1 MEKLDINNILEIQE
15 IKNLIRHK
23 RNLITFF
30 DELIEKVNIKIND
43 EKPIYQVL
51 KLQPVSE
58 SSESESEPD
67 SDDDEINAFL
77 EGISNR

>member
-1 MEKLDINNILEIQE
+1 MADSLNINNILEIQE

-43 EKPIYQVL
+43 EKPIYRVL
-51 KLQPVSE
+51 KLQPE
-58 SSESESEPD
+58 SD
-67 SDDDEINAFL
+67 DDDEINAFL
-77 EGISNR
+77 DGISDR

>member
-1 MEKLDINNILEIQE
+1 MADSLNINNILEIQE

-23 RNLITFF
+23 RNLIIFF

-51 KLQPVSE
+51 KLQP
-58 SSESESEPD
+58 ESE

-77 EGISNR
+77 DGISDR

>member
-23 RNLITFF
+23 RNLIIFF
-30 DELIEKVNIKIND
+30 DELIEKVNIKINE
-43 EKPIYQVL
+43 EKPIYQNL
-51 KLQPVSE
+51 KLEIQEDPELSDH
-58 SSESESEPD
+58 D
-67 SDDDEINAFL
+67 SDEDEINAFL

>member
-1 MEKLDINNILEIQE
+1 MADSLNINNIIEIQE

-43 EKPIYQVL
+43 EKPIYL
-51 KLQPVSE
+51 KL
-58 SSESESEPD
+58 EPE
-67 SDDDEINAFL
+67 SDDEVNAFL
-77 EGISNR
+77 DGISDR

>member
-30 DELIEKVNIKIND
+30 DELIEKVNIKINE
-43 EKPIYQVL
+43 EKCIEEGYD
-51 KLQPVSE
+51 K
-58 SSESESEPD
+58 
-67 SDDDEINAFL
+67 INAFL

>member
-1 MEKLDINNILEIQE
+1 MADSLNINNILEIQE

-43 EKPIYQVL
+43 EKPIYRVL
-51 KLQPVSE
+51 KLQP
-58 SSESESEPD
+58 ESE

-77 EGISNR
+77 DGISDR